1 MTSKIAITGGASGIG
16 LATAQVLALRGATIS
31 LADINKTG
39 IDNALNSLAN
49 SGGKH
54 TGTVVNVC
62 DSKAVTAWINQTVSD
77 HGKLDGAANLA
88 GTIHI
93 QRPIIE
99 ETDEIWARTM
109 DVNTNGVFYSL
120 RAELNVMKD
129 GGSIVCATFPP
140 LGGLR
145 LLPSKSHWVS

>member
-1 MTSKIAITGGASGIG
+1 M
-16 LATAQVLALRGATIS
+16 RGATLS
-31 LADINKTG
+31 LADINKIG
-39 IDNALNSLAN
+39 IDEALKSLAG

-62 DSKAVTAWINQTVSD
+62 DSKAIVAWINQTVSD

-93 QRPIIE
+93 QRPITE

-109 DVNTNGVFYSL
+109 DVNANGVFYSL

-129 GGSIVCATFPP
+129 GGSIVCSTSPP
-140 LGGLR
+140 LGGLG
-145 LLPSKSHWVS
+145 